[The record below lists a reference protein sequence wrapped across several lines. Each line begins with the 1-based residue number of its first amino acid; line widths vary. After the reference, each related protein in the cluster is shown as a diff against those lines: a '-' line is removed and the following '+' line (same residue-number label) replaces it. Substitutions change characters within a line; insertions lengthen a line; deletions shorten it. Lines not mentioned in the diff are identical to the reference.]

1 MKILLDTHILIWAL
15 TNNPLLPEKA
25 KKIIM
30 DSDNEIYYSIVS
42 LWEVEIKH
50 LTNPKNLV
58 VSSKVI
64 SAVAE
69 VSGYTLIPLNPL
81 SIYRL
86 PELKRPDSAPR
97 HKDPFDKILI
107 CEAMTEEMVFLTHDS
122 LISDYGV
129 SNVLVV

>member
-15 TNNPLLPEKA
+15 TNHPLLPEKA

-30 DSDNEIYYSIVS
+30 DSNNEIYYSIVS
-42 LWEVEIKH
+42 LWEIEIKH
-50 LTNPKNLV
+50 LTNPKNLA

-69 VSGYTLIPLNPL
+69 VSGYTLIPLSPL

-86 PELKRPDSAPR
+86 PEPR

-107 CEAMTEEMVFLTHDS
+107 CQAMTEEMVFLTHDS

>member
-1 MKILLDTHILIWAL
+1 MRYLYIFHFGWNSKPQKVSYTDAL
-15 TNNPLLPEKA
+15 SSCSEGYP
-25 KKIIM
+25 
-30 DSDNEIYYSIVS
+30 VS
-42 LWEVEIKH
+42 LWEIEIKH
-50 LTNPKNLV
+50 LTNPKNLA

-107 CEAMTEEMVFLTHDS
+107 CQAITEEMVFLTHDS